1 MRCVTPAK
9 DAPAPLDARR
19 PERTDGRPAPELR
32 ATATA
37 PVSAS
42 HDALGGSPL
51 DPRLTFASFVI
62 GRSNTLAH
70 AAARQ
75 VAEGRRGDRVMF
87 NPLYIHAGV
96 GLGKT
101 HLLQAVTW
109 AGNSGSERKVLYL
122 TAEKFMYGFVAALKT
137 QTALAFK
144 EALRGIDVL
153 VIDDLQFLQGK
164 STQAEFCHTLN
175 ALIDAGRQ
183 VVIAADRPPSDL
195 ESLDDRVRSRL
206 AGGLVVEMGS
216 LGEELRLGILK
227 SRVAAARAHH
237 ATFDVPAPVLDYLAR
252 TITHN
257 GRDLEG
263 AVNRLLAHSKLNAQ
277 PVTLE
282 MAEREVRD
290 LIRPQEPKRIKI
302 EDIQRVVAR
311 QYNVS
316 RSDLLSSRR
325 TANVVRPRQVAMYL
339 AKTLTLRSLPE
350 IGRRF
355 GGRDHTTVLHAVRKI
370 EALVAKDVALV
381 RRGRSRSSAS
391 CRSNARTGSSP
402 PCGTGWPVAAAADRG
417 AAGHFCRKRGERP
430 RRFPCAG
437 GHPRHLAV
445 PPRVWSNPASI
456 RLFGFQMPRRCL
468 SGRPA
473 FPSLGSGGYCNEGH
487 GRTRATAEIAGPRP
501 SRGRAPQHHSD
512 PRQRAVPRRKRPA
525 VAESHRPRPRGDR
538 NAGGGNRDRRLDHRA
553 GAHVLRHRA
562 QTARRLADRAGR
574 RRRPRGAGDPRRPL
588 ALHAA
593 DPAGKR
599 FPGSRRRRH
608 DAFVHAGRRRPE
620 AADRPHAVRD
630 LDRRDALLPQRHLSA
645 RAGTRQ
651 GRDPARGR
659 DRRPSAGAG
668 RSAVA
673 EGRGR
678 HAGRDRAA
686 QDRRRSAAADRGQ

>member
-1 MRCVTPAK
+1 MTNSEQDRWSRVKGRLRSTVGEDVYTSWFARMDLEGVQDESVRLSVPTRFLKSWIQAHYAERVLSCWQAEMPEVHRIDLTVRSAMRGTIPAK
-9 DAPAPLDARR
+9 EPVAPLETRRIER
-19 PERTDGRPAPELR
+19 PEGRALADLRTV
-32 ATATA
+32 T
-37 PVSAS
+37 PVSAT

-51 DPRLTFASFVI
+51 DPRLTFASFVV

-75 VAEGRRGDRVMF
+75 VADGRRGDPVMF

-109 AGNSGSERKVLYL
+109 AGNAGNERKVLYL

-227 SRVAAARAHH
+227 SRVAAARLHH
-237 ATFDVPAPVLDYLAR
+237 ASFDVPEQVLDYLAR

-263 AVNRLLAHSKLNAQ
+263 AINRLLAHSKLNNQ

-370 EALVAKDVALV
+370 EALVTKDTALCEEV
-381 RRGRSRSSAS
+381 ESL
-391 CRSNARTGSSP
+391 
-402 PCGTGWPVAAAADRG
+402 
-417 AAGHFCRKRGERP
+417 KRQLQQE
-430 RRFPCAG
+430 
-437 GHPRHLAV
+437 
-445 PPRVWSNPASI
+445 
-456 RLFGFQMPRRCL
+456 
-468 SGRPA
+468 
-473 FPSLGSGGYCNEGH
+473 
-487 GRTRATAEIAGPRP
+487 
-501 SRGRAPQHHSD
+501 
-512 PRQRAVPRRKRPA
+512 
-525 VAESHRPRPRGDR
+525 
-538 NAGGGNRDRRLDHRA
+538 
-553 GAHVLRHRA
+553 
-562 QTARRLADRAGR
+562 
-574 RRRPRGAGDPRRPL
+574 
-588 ALHAA
+588 
-593 DPAGKR
+593 
-599 FPGSRRRRH
+599 
-608 DAFVHAGRRRPE
+608 
-620 AADRPHAVRD
+620 
-630 LDRRDALLPQRHLSA
+630 
-645 RAGTRQ
+645 
-651 GRDPARGR
+651 
-659 DRRPSAGAG
+659 
-668 RSAVA
+668 
-673 EGRGR
+673 
-678 HAGRDRAA
+678 
-686 QDRRRSAAADRGQ
+686 